1 MSSDVTVVLPDGSE
15 RVLSPDATGADLA
28 ADLGGRA
35 AKDALIVVVDGI
47 QLDLNQPLPDG
58 SHVSLVFPASD
69 AGLEVLRHS
78 TAHVLAQ
85 AVLDLY
91 PGATFSIG
99 PPIEDG
105 FYYDFDLPNNQTF
118 SDEDLEQISSKMK
131 EIVNRKQPFIR
142 SEIDRTEA
150 DKLFAAHPYKLEILD
165 GEADDPTSGPEDGVI
180 TTYRNTDDFVDLCR
194 GPHVPDTGYLAHFQ
208 LMRVAGAYWRGDE
221 SLSLIQI

>member
-15 RVLSPDATGADLA
+15 RTLGPNATGADLA

-35 AKDALIVVVDGI
+35 AKDALIAIANGI

-58 SHVSLVFPASD
+58 SDVSLVFPASD
-69 AGLEVLRHS
+69 EGLEVLRHS

-105 FYYDFDLPNNQTF
+105 FYYDFDLPNDQTF

-142 SEIDRTEA
+142 SEVDRAEA

-165 GEADDPTSGPEDGVI
+165 GEADDPTSGPEGCLLYTSD
-180 TTYRNTDDFVDLCR
+180 
-194 GPHVPDTGYLAHFQ
+194 A
-208 LMRVAGAYWRGDE
+208 ADE
-221 SLSLIQI
+221 